1 MDPSSC
7 RRALSAWRVLLA
19 RRARSPSLA
28 TPSTVDM
35 IDFPS
40 TEIILVHL
48 PRPPATP
55 PCSPVPQEPVV
66 RPRRSFVLPRSKTAP
81 ARLTRRQAREGP
93 TEQAKIQ
100 SPVRSNVKITLRYL
114 GKCGPVKRFS
124 SNTVEVLQ
132 QHCGGNTVSLFK
144 GGLKERDTFSIVSRR
159 HLGMPFGL
167 SLYVDGLIDCRV
179 STCCEY
185 KHGPG
190 RLIGPAKQ
198 AHFAVVGIEGGAPC
212 PACEKK
218 DMRPKAGGVST
229 AKQTEM
235 ARTTTTSV
243 QIHVTDEETDHMAGE
258 EGGQKTGGGML
269 QVHGGQTESHSLTG
283 RHPSNSRTAQLRDSS
298 ANHNASSV
306 SSTLPNVWD
315 LPGHPSSP
323 SPSMRGT
330 AHPGGPATPVHPL
343 TIRHDVASAAH
354 SNRSHRPPPVQSR
367 TPSHP
372 PPPLPS
378 LKLSPAHMP
387 VPSHVPPLHVH
398 PSQMTPPS
406 PQSHPSEM
414 TPPSPLPHDSEMTP
428 PSPLPHDS
436 EMTPPSP
443 LPHHSEMTPPYS
455 SEVPPLTAQISSQ
468 LPQEAVVPS
477 QEVPLPLLQET
488 LSQPQVALPLL
499 QNLPEQETKSE
510 VPQVQLSQTQPVQA
524 QLLSSEVA
532 SQIQQ
537 PLPQILSPQ
546 LPPQELLISPQ
557 MPSPPLAQHALP
569 VHAPLEGNQV
579 LATDP
584 TSYSILPKT
593 SEVAAGPSEVFEEA
607 SKYDGG
613 VNDSLLETEE
623 EDNNSTTVY
632 EESEEESDTEVV
644 EREEDTADGD
654 IESERDSHIEKKDSV
669 EGSEECEDSEVDKKE
684 EDGEFEEEST
694 PSHDEACEK
703 EAGIVTRETDETE
716 SEMEEDNEMDL
727 LTQGSGF
734 IGEQTSSLRPS
745 TPLPPSSENEF
756 ETATGGR
763 LERSDEGFEV
773 KVVKEMSMTPTDT
786 LSAVLNSRTS
796 KANGSSTSVEQAV
809 SLHSLTAH
817 SQARNASR
825 TSHRRISESDMQ
837 NVTGRSNADLSCLDC
852 HDDSPSHTQK
862 TLSSYST
869 SSFKSQG
876 EATSKQ
882 EKEIKTSEAHH
893 QVPQPI
899 HSIEKSGNTLENGA
913 KAIQPQPI
921 SSFSTRSLEKAV
933 SVLLDEGE
941 TKYTLQDSQ
950 PASNLMEKSAS
961 TLQDSMS
968 GGTSIEIPASTLLV
982 GEMVKDTLASPQEHQ
997 PVSSYSASSFERS
1010 ATTLHDGAKTNDMPP
1025 HPSKPQPASSYS
1037 ASSFENQSESVTA
1050 LEGEE
1055 KNDDKEDNS
1064 DKDGR
1069 SSSCSQRNNT
1079 LIATSTA
1086 SHDSH
1091 SQHSS
1096 RHNPPL
1102 NTLALAGGEKH
1113 TDRIKSSPFVP
1124 SATDQGS
1131 QSLLCQAMPSN
1142 QEIKSLRMK
1151 LHSDSYA
1158 NRNICH
1164 GVVRR

>member
-1 MDPSSC
+1 M
-7 RRALSAWRVLLA
+7 
-19 RRARSPSLA
+19 
-28 TPSTVDM
+28 
-35 IDFPS
+35 
-40 TEIILVHL
+40 
-48 PRPPATP
+48 
-55 PCSPVPQEPVV
+55 
-66 RPRRSFVLPRSKTAP
+66 
-81 ARLTRRQAREGP
+81 
-93 TEQAKIQ
+93 
-100 SPVRSNVKITLRYL
+100 
-114 GKCGPVKRFS
+114 
-124 SNTVEVLQ
+124 
-132 QHCGGNTVSLFK
+132 
-144 GGLKERDTFSIVSRR
+144 
-159 HLGMPFGL
+159 
-167 SLYVDGLIDCRV
+167 
-179 STCCEY
+179 
-185 KHGPG
+185 
-190 RLIGPAKQ
+190 
-198 AHFAVVGIEGGAPC
+198 
-212 PACEKK
+212 
-218 DMRPKAGGVST
+218 
-229 AKQTEM
+229 
-235 ARTTTTSV
+235 
-243 QIHVTDEETDHMAGE
+243 
-258 EGGQKTGGGML
+258 
-269 QVHGGQTESHSLTG
+269 
-283 RHPSNSRTAQLRDSS
+283 
-298 ANHNASSV
+298 
-306 SSTLPNVWD
+306 
-315 LPGHPSSP
+315 
-323 SPSMRGT
+323 
-330 AHPGGPATPVHPL
+330 
-343 TIRHDVASAAH
+343 
-354 SNRSHRPPPVQSR
+354 
-367 TPSHP
+367 
-372 PPPLPS
+372 
-378 LKLSPAHMP
+378 
-387 VPSHVPPLHVH
+387 
-398 PSQMTPPS
+398 
-406 PQSHPSEM
+406 
-414 TPPSPLPHDSEMTP
+414 
-428 PSPLPHDS
+428 
-436 EMTPPSP
+436 
-443 LPHHSEMTPPYS
+443 
-455 SEVPPLTAQISSQ
+455 
-468 LPQEAVVPS
+468 
-477 QEVPLPLLQET
+477 
-488 LSQPQVALPLL
+488 
-499 QNLPEQETKSE
+499 
-510 VPQVQLSQTQPVQA
+510 
-524 QLLSSEVA
+524 
-532 SQIQQ
+532 
-537 PLPQILSPQ
+537 
-546 LPPQELLISPQ
+546 
-557 MPSPPLAQHALP
+557 
-569 VHAPLEGNQV
+569 

-613 VNDSLLETEE
+613 VNDSLLETGE

-632 EESEEESDTEVV
+632 EESEEESDTEVA

-703 EAGIVTRETDETE
+703 EASIVTRETDETE
-716 SEMEEDNEMDL
+716 SEMEEDNEIDL
-727 LTQGSGF
+727 STQGSGF
-734 IGEQTSSLRPS
+734 IGEQASSLRPS

-825 TSHRRISESDMQ
+825 TSHRRISQSDMQ

-882 EKEIKTSEAHH
+882 EKELKTSEAHR

-941 TKYTLQDSQ
+941 TKDTLQDSQ

-961 TLQDSMS
+961 TLHDSMS

-982 GEMVKDTLASPQEHQ
+982 GEMVKDALASPQKHQ
-997 PVSSYSASSFERS
+997 PVSSYSASSFEKS

-1050 LEGEE
+1050 LEGEGN
-1055 KNDDKEDNS
+1055 NDDKEDNS

-1069 SSSCSQRNNT
+1069 SSNCSQRSNT
-1079 LIATSTA
+1079 LIATSKA

-1131 QSLLCQAMPSN
+1131 QSLLCQAMPSD
-1142 QEIKSLRMK
+1142 QEIKSLRMVK
-1151 LHSDSYA
+1151 LDRKINIESAARATEGNSNNSTVLIDHS
-1158 NRNICH
+1158 N
-1164 GVVRR
+1164 GL